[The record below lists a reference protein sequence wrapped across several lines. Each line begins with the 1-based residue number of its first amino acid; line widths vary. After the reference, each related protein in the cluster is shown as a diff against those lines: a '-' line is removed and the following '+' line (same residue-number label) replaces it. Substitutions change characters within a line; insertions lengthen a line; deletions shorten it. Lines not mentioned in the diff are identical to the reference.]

1 MRYIEVLDFFQLS
14 EEENIIAVVRNISTT
29 ATQDGNLSGED
40 IAVTIYGGDWLLSN
54 PGLNHTKTYS
64 VVDTVLL
71 NGRPWAEP
79 GDPIGLVIVEN
90 D

>member
-1 MRYIEVLDFFQLS
+1 MRYIVVLDFYQLG
-14 EEENIIAVVRNISTT
+14 EEENILAVVNNISTT

-40 IAVTIYGGDWLLSN
+40 IAVNIYGGDWRLSN

-71 NGRPWAEP
+71 NGRDWADRGE
-79 GDPIGLVIVEN
+79 PIGLIVVEN